1 MKLNIFQIWII
12 KFFISIVVFFILIL
26 LFLRSYEKNEEIE
39 YETNYSQKEILYNT
53 WISEDFDNI
62 DVIDTTF
69 DTNIWT
75 DEIKKQE
82 LKITSS
88 SNIIFHYN
96 PLSLKNYLHQSGKIE
111 NISELLFSKLLKKN
125 DLALSIELNNF
136 SSNIRARYSHNTIKI
151 FNIAHLSEE
160 EFLSVFIHEL
170 GHYFDI
176 KQLEKQVF
184 FDLSDN
190 FYDISWS
197 ETKILHTGSD
207 KKDFVSGYA
216 MSNKYEDF
224 AESFTYYILYNND
237 FREKMRQSKNLEKKY
252 DFFSQYIFRNDEF
265 KKTNFRSE
273 EKLADYYWD
282 TTKISFLVKNFLEY
296 LKNWI

>member
-1 MKLNIFQIWII
+1 MKLNIFQISL
-12 KFFISIVVFFILIL
+12 KFFILIVVFFILIL
-26 LFLRSYEKNEEIE
+26 FFLTSYQKNEEIE
-39 YETNYSQKEILYNT
+39 YEKNYSQKEILYTT
-53 WISEDFDNI
+53 WMSYDFDNI
-62 DVIDTTF
+62 DVIDTEF
-69 DTNIWT
+69 DNKIWT
-75 DEIKKQE
+75 TEIKKQE
-82 LKITSS
+82 LKTTSS

-96 PLSLKNYLHQSGKIE
+96 PLSLKNYLYQSGKIE

-125 DLALSIELNNF
+125 DLALSIELNNS

-151 FNIAHLSEE
+151 FNVTHLSEE

-190 FYDISWS
+190 FYDINWS
-197 ETKILHTGSD
+197 ETKILRTGSD
-207 KKDFVSGYA
+207 KIDFISGYA

-237 FREKMRQSKNLEKKY
+237 FREKMRKSKKLEKKY
-252 DFFSQYIFRNDEF
+252 NFFSNYIFRNDEF
-265 KKTNFRSE
+265 KKTNFRTSE
-273 EKLADYYWD
+273 KIADYYWD
-282 TTKISFLVKNFLEY
+282 TTKIPFLIKNFLEY
-296 LKNWI
+296 LKNWL